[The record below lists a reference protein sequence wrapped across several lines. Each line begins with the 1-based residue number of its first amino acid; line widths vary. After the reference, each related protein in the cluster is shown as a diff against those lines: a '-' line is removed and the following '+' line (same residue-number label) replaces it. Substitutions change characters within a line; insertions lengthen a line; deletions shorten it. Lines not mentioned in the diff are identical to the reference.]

1 MNFFKY
7 GRPGGGLSSRPR
19 MNSASEAEI
28 KKFKSGRPEAK
39 IKKNLAVLALA
50 WLLAAP
56 GPARA
61 ATLTEIF
68 LLLPSNEC
76 GGFTQAQRQDLLAKL
91 TAPPDENK
99 PKPDPEVEAL
109 SPRLRQPSEIFL
121 VLERPPAG
129 AITYKLFEGRAFQ
142 LLAICRGRQ
151 QPTPG
156 DPVEPLDLSFYR
168 FDRQGLNRTSL
179 ADYLPGVGILDFIT
193 ADTVTDPQAVRA
205 LIRLAPTFT
214 ECLSCSLSATHQM
227 TLDIVTATSLNAA
240 PCDGFLPTFGR
251 LPLTWDGRELFTKP
265 YDRAAPRRDDPNLGR
280 PDAGNKP
287 AFPGR

>member
-1 MNFFKY
+1 MIFFRS
-7 GRPGGGLSSRPR
+7 GRPGGDLRSRPR
-19 MNSASEAEI
+19 PAHRSEAV
-28 KKFKSGRPEAK
+28 K
-39 IKKNLAVLALA
+39 IPAALALA

-91 TAPPDENK
+91 TAPPDENT

-109 SPRLRQPSEIFL
+109 SPRLRQPSENFM

-129 AITYKLFEGRAFQ
+129 AITYKIFEGRAFQ

-156 DPVEPLDLSFYR
+156 DPVNPLDLSFYR
-168 FDRQGLNRTSL
+168 FDRQGLNRANL
-179 ADYLPGVGILDFIT
+179 PDYLPGIGILDFVT
-193 ADTVTDPQAVRA
+193 ADTVSDPQAVRA
-205 LIRLAPTFT
+205 LARLAPTFA
-214 ECLSCSLSATHQM
+214 ECLSCSLSANHQM
-227 TLDIVTATSLNAA
+227 TLDILTATSLNAA

-251 LPLTWDGRELFTKP
+251 LTLTWDSQLFTKP
-265 YDRAAPRRDDPNLGR
+265 YDRAAPRQDDPNRGR
-280 PDAGNKP
+280 PDADNP
-287 AFPGR
+287 LLRR